1 MLFFHADA
9 CCLRAVRPVT
19 ESEEELLA
27 LLPHPDRYREEVSHF
42 TATERRRER
51 LAVRLLLHELLPDNT
66 PQIAYYESGKPYLTE
81 SPHTISISHT
91 RGYVAVIIGLQGQEV
106 GIDIE
111 QYSLRVHRL
120 ASRYMHPDELV
131 AADGGTDTWSLLL
144 HWSAKETLFKC
155 LNTDEV
161 DFREHLHI
169 LPFTRSEQGTLQ
181 AFETRTPDRLH
192 FTIGYQLH
200 PDFVLT
206 FSQCPD

>member
-1 MLFFHADA
+1 MLFFHADDSS
-9 CCLRAVRPVT
+9 LRAVRPVT

-27 LLPHPDRYREEVSHF
+27 LLPHPDHYREEASRF
-42 TATERRRER
+42 TAPARRREW
-51 LAVRLLLHELLPDNT
+51 LAVRVLLHELLPDGT
-66 PQIAYYESGKPYLTE
+66 PTIAYHESGKPYLTE
-81 SPHTISISHT
+81 SPYTISISHT
-91 RGYVAVIIGLQGQEV
+91 RGYVALIIGLQGQEV

-120 ASRYMHPDELV
+120 APRYMLPDEI
-131 AADGGTDTWSLLL
+131 AAASSGTDTWSLLL

-155 LNTDEV
+155 LNAGDV

-181 AFETRTPDRLH
+181 AFETRTPALLH

-206 FSQCPD
+206 FSHYP